1 MTDKTNIT
9 RPLIP
14 TPEPA
19 QALLSFIQRSPT
31 PFHAVS
37 NCVEMLEAAGYV
49 PQTLGEGIETG
60 KFYFTRNDS
69 SLIAVSI
76 NAPLDQG
83 FHIVGAHTDS
93 PCLKVKPNACYESM
107 AYQQLGVEVYGGALL
122 GPWFDRD
129 LSMAGRVTVTDK
141 NGQAV
146 NRLLDFKRAV
156 ATIPSLAIHLNRDV
170 NDENKINRQTHL
182 PPVMALL
189 EGDIDFNTLLLG
201 QLEKEYPE
209 QAFGTVLAHEISL
222 YDTQA
227 PAIIGLQEQLIA
239 SARLDNLLSS
249 HIAMRALLDHDAQS
263 NCIVVLSDHEE
274 VGSSSASGA
283 AGPFLESALR
293 LICGEEHAYRRA
305 INESLL
311 ISADNAH
318 AVHPNYSDRHEPR
331 HQPKINRGPVIKVN
345 HNQRYASNSETQ
357 GLFALMCQKA
367 GVPFQ
372 TFVVRSDMSCGS
384 TIGPITAT
392 ELGVRTIDIGVPQ
405 LAMHSIREMAGVD
418 DCAYLSSALTAFFND
433 VPCHES

>member
-1 MTDKTNIT
+1 MTDKTNT
-9 RPLIP
+9 THKLTP
-14 TPEPA
+14 TAEA
-19 QALLSFIQRSPT
+19 ALDLLGFIQRSPT

-37 NCVEMLEAAGYV
+37 NCVEMLESAGYV
-49 PQTLGEGIETG
+49 SQMLGEGIETG

-93 PCLKVKPNACYESM
+93 PCLKVKPNACYENNT
-107 AYQQLGVEVYGGALL
+107 YQQLGVEVYGGALL

-129 LSMAGRVTVTDK
+129 LSMAGRVTVTDQ
-141 NGQAV
+141 NGRTSS
-146 NRLLDFKRAV
+146 RLIDFQRAI

-182 PPVMALL
+182 PPVLALL
-189 EGDIDFNTLLLG
+189 ENTLDFDALLLD
-201 QLEKEYPE
+201 QLKKQYPE
-209 QAFGTVLAHEISL
+209 QVFGAVLAHEISL
-222 YDTQA
+222 YDTQP
-227 PAIIGLQEQLIA
+227 PAIIGLEAQLIA

-249 HIAMRALLDHDAQS
+249 YLGLRALLDHKAQS

-274 VGSSSASGA
+274 VGSATASGA
-283 AGPFLESALR
+283 AGPFLESVLR

-305 INESLL
+305 ICESLL

-331 HQPKINRGPVIKVN
+331 HQPKINQGPVIKVN

-357 GLFALMCQKA
+357 GLFALLCHKS
-367 GVPFQ
+367 GVPYQ
-372 TFVVRSDMSCGS
+372 TFVVRSDMGCGS
-384 TIGPITAT
+384 TIGPIIAT

-418 DCAYLSSALTAFFND
+418 DCAYLLAALTAFFNE
-433 VPCHES
+433 VPGYL

>member
-1 MTDKTNIT
+1 MLT
-9 RPLIP
+9 P
-14 TPEPA
+14 TPEAA
-19 QALLSFIQRSPT
+19 QALLDFIQRSPT

-37 NCVEMLEAAGYV
+37 NSVRMLESSGYV
-49 PQTLGEGIETG
+49 PQVLGEGIETG
-60 KFYFTRNDS
+60 KFYFTRNES

-93 PCLKVKPNACYESM
+93 PCLKVKPNACYENM

-129 LSMAGRVTVTDK
+129 LSLAGRVTVTDQ
-141 NGQAV
+141 NGCAV
-146 NRLLDFKRAV
+146 NRLVDFQRAI

-182 PPVMALL
+182 PPVLALL
-189 EGDIDFNTLLLG
+189 ESTLEFDSLLLE
-201 QLEKEYPE
+201 QLKKEYPKQE
-209 QAFGTVLAHEISL
+209 FGTVLAHEISL
-222 YDTQA
+222 YDTQP
-227 PAIIGLQEQLIA
+227 PAIIGLDAQLIA

-249 HIAMRALLDHDAQS
+249 HIALRALLDHDAQS

-274 VGSSSASGA
+274 VGSSTAAGA
-283 AGPFLESALR
+283 AGPFLESVLR

-305 INESLL
+305 IDESIL

-331 HQPKINRGPVIKVN
+331 HQPTLNQGPVIKVN

-357 GLFALMCQKA
+357 GYFALLCQKT

-372 TFVVRSDMSCGS
+372 TFVVRSDMGCGS
-384 TIGPITAT
+384 TIGPITAA
-392 ELGVRTIDIGVPQ
+392 ELGVRTLDIGVPQ

-418 DCAYLSSALTAFFND
+418 DCAYLLGALTAFFN
-433 VPCHES
+433 EQ

>member
-1 MTDKTNIT
+1 M
-9 RPLIP
+9 LG
-14 TPEPA
+14 
-19 QALLSFIQRSPT
+19 FIQRSPT

-37 NCVEMLEAAGYV
+37 SCVEMLESAGYV
-49 PQTLGEGIETG
+49 PQTLGEGVETG

-93 PCLKVKPNACYESM
+93 PCLKVKPNAFYENL

-129 LSMAGRVTVTDK
+129 LSMAGRVTVSDQ
-141 NGQAV
+141 NGRAV
-146 NRLLDFKRAV
+146 NRLIDFQRAI
-156 ATIPSLAIHLNRDV
+156 ATIPSLAIHLNREV

-182 PPVMALL
+182 PPILALL
-189 EGDIDFNTLLLG
+189 ESSLDFDTLLLG
-201 QLEKEYPE
+201 QLQKEYPE
-209 QAFGTVLAHEISL
+209 QVFKTVLAHEISL

-227 PAIIGLQEQLIA
+227 PAIIGLENQLIA

-249 HIAMRALLDHDAQS
+249 FIALRALLDHNAQS

-274 VGSSSASGA
+274 VGSSTASGA

-305 INESLL
+305 ICESLL

-318 AVHPNYSDRHEPR
+318 AVHPNYSDVHEPR
-331 HQPKINRGPVIKVN
+331 HQPKINRGPVVKVN

-357 GLFALMCQKA
+357 GQFALLCQKI
-367 GVPFQ
+367 GVPYQ
-372 TFVVRSDMSCGS
+372 SFVVRSDMGCGS
-384 TIGPITAT
+384 TIGPITAA

-418 DCAYLSSALTAFFND
+418 DCAYLLGVLTAFFNE
-433 VPCHES
+433 VPEYS